1 LRSAVSRH
9 LTDRS
14 RALLARFE
22 DDHVVRAGDQD
33 PAVRT
38 LIAGLGDLQAEVAAL
53 VQERVAA
60 IVTVLTEGVGGGDD
74 LGAVL
79 AEIVDADLAIP
90 VTRPSAVRRGRPG
103 EGMLQ
108 TQTVY
113 MGTMMG
119 KQLAALTG
127 LATAIGALTPAGWAV
142 AAGIGL
148 TWAYLGLRT
157 RNRAAGAAAR
167 RAWAQE
173 AVTRCVQSINA
184 EAGDRIT
191 DALYEIRRRWS
202 AHTRTSWAGFSASF
216 PSASGSPSRRR
227 RSEPARSPS

>member
-1 LRSAVSRH
+1 VIAARQSANRAVSRH

-60 IVTVLTEGVGGGDD
+60 IVTVLT
-74 LGAVL
+74 
-79 AEIVDADLAIP
+79 DLAIP

-142 AAGIGL
+142 AAGIRL

-173 AVTRCVQSINA
+173 GVTRCVQSINA

-202 AHTRTSWAGFSASF
+202 AHTRVLSRLMLYTSAPLDA
-216 PSASGSPSRRR
+216 
-227 RSEPARSPS
+227 